1 MSKQKNILEKLG
13 YEMSFILSDLPRKV
27 CYLSAII
34 ASFILLINTYD
45 GLATTSS
52 WVVMILFSIIYFIT
66 KFYFIDAAIDY
77 PQKQKVSK
85 RERYKI
91 YFKCYLSLLL
101 LGTWF
106 VYAGE
111 VLPAPTL
118 ISFFIATNLFSM
130 SVWVFCWIN
139 IKIVDFY
146 IDNRA

>member
-13 YEMSFILSDLPRKV
+13 YEMSFIFSDLPRKV

-34 ASFILLINTYD
+34 ASSILLINTSD
-45 GLATTSS
+45 GLGSTSS

-106 VYAGE
+106 LYAGE
-111 VLPAPTL
+111 VLPGATL
-118 ISFFIATNLFSM
+118 ISFFLATNLLSTF
-130 SVWVFCWIN
+130 VWLFCWVN
-139 IKIVDFY
+139 IKLVDLH
-146 IDNRA
+146 INNTA

>member
-13 YEMSFILSDLPRKV
+13 YEMSFIFSDLPRKV

-77 PQKQKVSK
+77 PQKRKVSK

-111 VLPAPTL
+111 VLTAPTL
-118 ISFFIATNLFSM
+118 ISFFIAINFFSTF
-130 SVWVFCWIN
+130 VWVFCWIN
-139 IKIVDFY
+139 IKLVDLH
-146 IDNRA
+146 INNTA

>member
-1 MSKQKNILEKLG
+1 
-13 YEMSFILSDLPRKV
+13 MSFIFSDLPRKV
-27 CYLSAII
+27 CYSSAII

-77 PQKQKVSK
+77 PQKRKVSK

-111 VLPAPTL
+111 VLTAPTL
-118 ISFFIATNLFSM
+118 ISFFIAINFFSTF
-130 SVWVFCWIN
+130 VWVFCWIN
-139 IKIVDFY
+139 IKLVDLH
-146 IDNRA
+146 INNTA

>member
-13 YEMSFILSDLPRKV
+13 YEMSFIFSDLPRKV
-27 CYLSAII
+27 CYLCAII
-34 ASFILLINTYD
+34 VSTNFLNISG

-111 VLPAPTL
+111 VLTAPTL
-118 ISFFIATNLFSM
+118 ISFFIVTNLFSM
-130 SVWVFCWIN
+130 FVWVFCWIN

>member
-13 YEMSFILSDLPRKV
+13 YEMSFIFSDLPRKV

-34 ASFILLINTYD
+34 VSTNFLNISD